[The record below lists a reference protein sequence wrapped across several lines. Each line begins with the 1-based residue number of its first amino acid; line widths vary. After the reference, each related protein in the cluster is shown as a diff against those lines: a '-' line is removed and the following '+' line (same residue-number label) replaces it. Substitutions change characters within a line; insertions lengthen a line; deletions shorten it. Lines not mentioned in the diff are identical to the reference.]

1 MLTRIVQQS
10 PKLVTFVQEMR
21 LSLTAPQQKHLINF
35 ADAIPVTE
43 GKKTIA
49 NLQPDLWR
57 CIEQDAMSGRLNQY
71 GSPLPDVGAP
81 FLSGHL
87 AARTGAAKTGDTFRC
102 SGAQELDLHRILPFT
117 RPEQ

>member
-1 MLTRIVQQS
+1 MLTRIIQQS

-57 CIEQDAMSGRLNQY
+57 CIEQDAMSGRLDQY
-71 GSPLPDVGAP
+71 RGPLPDVGA
-81 FLSGHL
+81 FFFSSYL
-87 AARTGAAKTGDTFRC
+87 AALTGAAKTGDALGC
-102 SGAQELDLHRILPFT
+102 SRAQELDLHCILPFT
-117 RPEQ
+117 HSEQ